1 MLISNKFI
9 KNSFYFFRI
18 MYNRTKRR
26 KTMDLN
32 FIKKRYLDSQIKWS
46 AHCLERMQER
56 DISIEDVGECI
67 QSGEIVEDYPDDFPN
82 PSCLVFGYDISG
94 KVIHVVV
101 GTDQTYLYIITSY
114 YPNTDKFMEDLKTR
128 RK

>member
-1 MLISNKFI
+1 
-9 KNSFYFFRI
+9 
-18 MYNRTKRR
+18 
-26 KTMDLN
+26 MDLN
-32 FIKKRYLDSQIKWS
+32 FIKKLYLDSQIKWS

-56 DISIEDVGECI
+56 DISIEDVGKCI
-67 QSGEIVEDYPDDFPN
+67 QSGEIIENYPDDFPN
-82 PSCLVFGYDISG
+82 PSCLVFGYNISG

-101 GTDQTYLYIITSY
+101 GTDQTYLYIITAY